1 MWYWKHPE
9 IGYRVL
15 LSITTRGD
23 SEKHQGGIESL
34 LSLELLAGPPCNPFC
49 RDRRNRIECPFYR
62 RWGQI
67 VSTQDS
73 RPSSLMLEECYA
85 AADDR
90 FLDEWVRLSRPEF
103 LARFIE
109 RWMTDS
115 RPWARRQLIQYLQ
128 RDLNFPGHEV
138 VVKRMCK
145 HFHTTGDHELLAHFM
160 VAFDRF
166 VRRGRIDSSWWNP
179 ETRELIR
186 EEKLFAKSNK
196 TIRNETGR
204 TAEWGMGK
212 YKRTVPLP
220 DLLNKPGNRMFSQ
233 RTRYHLRRK
242 VWRDFRWLSY
252 RDADAYLS
260 AMTTAIVHYRD
271 SDFAVGENIID
282 NWSLMHVC
290 YFHSDM
296 LKFGAAHTNLR
307 PGNSLADLSA
317 APYQRDL
324 WQRPD
329 SSQHLLQIVTTANSA
344 LARVWAIELLHRDH
358 RDATL
363 RIEMHSLLR
372 LLSHA
377 DPRVQQ
383 FASDVFEQHQG
394 IANLPVT
401 TWLELLEQ
409 CDPALLPMICA
420 AMKKHVSA
428 ARLDTPQL
436 IQLTSARPVS
446 VAEFGFEFLKVRH
459 SERPLSNAELTSLSR
474 VRCEAMAG
482 EITAWALSIFDSE
495 RYQTN
500 DVVEF
505 FDALSE
511 SMRGASMT
519 WLEQASSRGHIDPAL
534 WARLIETPFD
544 DARLRVVECLHRR
557 TNLPGA
563 EVDSLAPIW
572 CAVILGV
579 HHGGRTKLKAIS
591 QLQVAILKQPARSA
605 ELLPVLAVAIRSLR
619 LPERRSALAAV
630 ASLVEENSEFQA
642 ELQRLVPELQWID
655 VPS

>member
-1 MWYWKHPE
+1 
-9 IGYRVL
+9 
-15 LSITTRGD
+15 
-23 SEKHQGGIESL
+23 
-34 LSLELLAGPPCNPFC
+34 
-49 RDRRNRIECPFYR
+49 
-62 RWGQI
+62 

-90 FLDEWVRLSRPEF
+90 FLDEWVRFSNPEF

-109 RWMTDS
+109 RWMADS
-115 RPWARRQLIQYLQ
+115 QPWARQQLIRYLQ

-138 VVKRMCK
+138 VVKRMYK
-145 HFHTTGDHELLAHFM
+145 HFQTTGDHEFLSHFM

-166 VRRGRIDSSWWNP
+166 VRRGRIDSSWRNR

-196 TIRNETGR
+196 TIQNETGR
-204 TAEWGMGK
+204 TAEWGTGK
-212 YKRTVPLP
+212 YKRTVALP
-220 DLLNKPGNRMFSQ
+220 DRLNKPDNRLFSQ

-242 VWRDFRWLSY
+242 VWRHFRWLSY
-252 RDADAYLS
+252 RDANAFLS
-260 AMTTAIVHYRD
+260 AMTTAIVQYRD
-271 SDFAVGENIID
+271 DDFAAGENIID

-307 PGNSLADLSA
+307 SGTSLADLSA
-317 APYQRDL
+317 APYQPEL

-329 SSQHLLQIVTTANSA
+329 SAQHLLRIVTTANSA
-344 LARVWAIELLHRDH
+344 LARVWAIELLQRDH
-358 RDATL
+358 CDATL

-372 LLSHA
+372 LLAHA
-377 DPRVQQ
+377 DSRVQQ

-394 IANLPVT
+394 LANLPVT
-401 TWLELLEQ
+401 TWLELLSQ
-409 CDPALLPMICA
+409 CDHALLPILCA
-420 AMKKHVSA
+420 GMKKHVSA

-436 IQLTSARPVS
+436 IQLTSARPVP
-446 VAEFGFEFLKVRH
+446 VAEFGFEFLKARH
-459 SERPLSNAELTSLSR
+459 GERPLNNEELTSLSR
-474 VRCEAMAG
+474 LRCEAMAG
-482 EITAWALSIFDSE
+482 EITTWALSIFNSE

-511 SMRGASMT
+511 SMRAGSMT
-519 WLEQASSRGHIDPAL
+519 WLELPGSRGYNDVAL
-534 WARLIETPFD
+534 WARLVETPFD
-544 DARLRVVECLHRR
+544 DVRLRVVECLHRR
-557 TNLPGA
+557 TKLPGA
-563 EVDSLAPIW
+563 ETDALAPIW
-572 CAVILGV
+572 CAVMLGV
-579 HHGGRTKLKAIS
+579 HRGGRTKLKAIS
-591 QLQVAILKQPARSA
+591 QMQAAILQQPARST

-630 ASLVEENSEFQA
+630 ASIAQENSQFQV

>member
-1 MWYWKHPE
+1 M
-9 IGYRVL
+9 
-15 LSITTRGD
+15 
-23 SEKHQGGIESL
+23 
-34 LSLELLAGPPCNPFC
+34 
-49 RDRRNRIECPFYR
+49 
-62 RWGQI
+62 
-67 VSTQDS
+67 STKDS

-90 FLDEWVRLSRPEF
+90 FLDEWVRFSRPEY
-103 LARFIE
+103 LGRFIE

-115 RPWARRQLIQYLQ
+115 RLWARQQLIEYLQ
-128 RDLNFPGHEV
+128 RNLNFPGHEV
-138 VVKRMCK
+138 VVKRMYK
-145 HFHTTGDHELLAHFM
+145 HLHFNGDHELLAHFM

-166 VRRGRIDSSWWNP
+166 VRRGRINSSWWNR

-196 TIRNETGR
+196 TLQNETGR
-204 TAEWGMGK
+204 TAESGTGK
-212 YKRTVPLP
+212 YKRTVSLP
-220 DLLNKPGNRMFSQ
+220 DRLNKPGNRLFSQ

-242 VWRDFRWLSY
+242 VWRHFRWLSY
-252 RDADAYLS
+252 RDADAFLS
-260 AMTTAIVHYRD
+260 AMTTAIVQYCD
-271 SDFAVGENIID
+271 DDFALGENIID

-317 APYQRDL
+317 APYQPEL

-329 SSQHLLQIVTTANSA
+329 SSPYLLQIVTTANSA
-344 LARVWAIELLHRDH
+344 LARVWAIELLQRDH

-372 LLSHA
+372 LLAHA

-383 FASDVFEQHQG
+383 FALDIFELHQG
-394 IANLPVT
+394 LAHLPIK
-401 TWLELLEQ
+401 TWLELLDQ
-409 CDPALLPMICA
+409 CDHALLPIICA

-436 IQLTSARPVS
+436 IQLTSARPVP
-446 VAEFGFEFLKVRH
+446 VTEFGFEFLKARH
-459 SERPLSNAELTSLSR
+459 SERPLNNGELTSLSR

-482 EITAWALSIFDSE
+482 EITTWALSILDKEF
-495 RYQTN
+495 YQTN

-511 SMRGASMT
+511 SMRNASMS
-519 WLEQASSRGHIDPAL
+519 WLELSGSRGYNDAAL
-534 WARLIETPFD
+534 WARLVETPFD
-544 DARLRVVECLHRR
+544 DVRLRIVECLHRR
-557 TNLPGA
+557 TKLPAA
-563 EVDSLAPIW
+563 ETDALAPIW

-579 HHGGRTKLKAIS
+579 HRGGRSKLKAIS
-591 QLQVAILKQPARSA
+591 QVQAAILKQPARST

-630 ASLVEENSEFQA
+630 ASIVREHPQFHV
-642 ELQRLVPELQWID
+642 ELQSLVPELQWID

>member
-1 MWYWKHPE
+1 M
-9 IGYRVL
+9 
-15 LSITTRGD
+15 
-23 SEKHQGGIESL
+23 
-34 LSLELLAGPPCNPFC
+34 
-49 RDRRNRIECPFYR
+49 
-62 RWGQI
+62 
-67 VSTQDS
+67 STQDS

-90 FLDEWVRLSRPEF
+90 FLDEWVRFSRPEF
-103 LARFIE
+103 LARFID
-109 RWMTDS
+109 RWTTDS
-115 RPWARRQLIQYLQ
+115 RPWARLQLIRYLQ

-145 HFHTTGDHELLAHFM
+145 HFHTAGDHELLAHVM

-166 VRRGRIDSSWWNP
+166 VRRSRIDSSWWNR

-196 TIRNETGR
+196 TIQNETGR
-204 TAEWGMGK
+204 TAECGTGK
-212 YKRTVPLP
+212 YQRTVSLP
-220 DLLNKPGNRMFSQ
+220 DVVNKPGNRLFSQ

-242 VWRDFRWLSY
+242 IWRHFRWLSY
-252 RDADAYLS
+252 RDADAFLT
-260 AMTTAIVHYRD
+260 AMTTAIAQYRD
-271 SDFAVGENIID
+271 DDFAVGENILD

-290 YFHSDM
+290 YFHSHI

-307 PGNSLADLSA
+307 PGNSLANLSA
-317 APYQRDL
+317 APYQPQL

-329 SSQHLLQIVTTANSA
+329 SSKHLLQIVTTANSA
-344 LARVWAIELLHRDH
+344 LARVWAIEILQRDH

-363 RIEMHSLLR
+363 QIEMHQLLR
-372 LLSHA
+372 LLAHA

-394 IANLPVT
+394 LANLPVT
-401 TWLELLEQ
+401 TWLELLDE
-409 CDPALLPMICA
+409 CDHALLPMICS

-436 IQLTSARPVS
+436 IQLASARPVP

-459 SERPLSNAELTSLSR
+459 SGRPLTNGELTSLSR

-482 EITAWALSIFDSE
+482 EITTWALSIFNSE
-495 RYQTN
+495 MYQTN

-511 SMRGASMT
+511 SMRDASMT
-519 WLEQASSRGHIDPAL
+519 WLELASSHGHNDAAL

-544 DARLRVVECLHRR
+544 DVRLRVVECLHRR

-563 EVDSLAPIW
+563 ETDTLAPIW

-579 HHGGRTKLKAIS
+579 HRGGRTKLKAMS
-591 QLQVAILKQPARSA
+591 QMQAAILKQPSRST

-619 LPERRSALAAV
+619 LPERRGALATV
-630 ASLVEENSEFQA
+630 ASIVAQQP
-642 ELQRLVPELQWID
+642 ELQSDIRSWIPELQWIEIP
-655 VPS
+655 VS

>member
-1 MWYWKHPE
+1 M
-9 IGYRVL
+9 
-15 LSITTRGD
+15 
-23 SEKHQGGIESL
+23 
-34 LSLELLAGPPCNPFC
+34 
-49 RDRRNRIECPFYR
+49 
-62 RWGQI
+62 
-67 VSTQDS
+67 STQDS

-90 FLDEWVRLSRPEF
+90 FLDEWVQFSRPEF

-115 RPWARRQLIQYLQ
+115 RPWARQQLIRYLQ

-145 HFHTTGDHELLAHFM
+145 NLHSTGDHELLAHFM

-166 VRRGRIDSSWWNP
+166 VRRGRIESSWRNR

-196 TIRNETGR
+196 TIQNETGR
-204 TAEWGMGK
+204 TAEWGTGK
-212 YKRTVPLP
+212 YKRTVSLP
-220 DLLNKPGNRMFSQ
+220 DRLNQPGNRLFSQ
-233 RTRYHLRRK
+233 PTRYHLRRK
-242 VWRDFRWLSY
+242 VWRHFRWLSY
-252 RDADAYLS
+252 RDADAFLS
-260 AMTTAIVHYRD
+260 AMTTAIVQYRD
-271 SDFAVGENIID
+271 NDFAVGENIID

-307 PGNSLADLSA
+307 SGNSLADLSA
-317 APYQRDL
+317 APYQPEL

-344 LARVWAIELLHRDH
+344 LARVWAIELLQRDH

-372 LLSHA
+372 LLAHA

-394 IANLPVT
+394 LTNLPVT
-401 TWLELLEQ
+401 TWLELLDQ
-409 CDPALLPMICA
+409 SDHAVLPIICA

-436 IQLTSARPVS
+436 IQLTSARPVP
-446 VAEFGFEFLKVRH
+446 VAEFGFEFLKARH
-459 SERPLSNAELTSLSR
+459 SERPLNSGELTSVSR

-482 EITAWALSIFDSE
+482 EITTWALSIFNSE
-495 RYQTN
+495 GYQTN

-511 SMRGASMT
+511 SMRDASMT
-519 WLEQASSRGHIDPAL
+519 WLELPGSRGYNDAAL
-534 WARLIETPFD
+534 WARLVETPFD
-544 DARLRVVECLHRR
+544 DVRLRVVECLHRR
-557 TNLPGA
+557 TKLPGA
-563 EVDSLAPIW
+563 ETDALAPIW
-572 CAVILGV
+572 CAVMLGV
-579 HHGGRTKLKAIS
+579 HRGGRTKLKAIS
-591 QLQVAILKQPARSA
+591 QMQAAILKQPARST

-630 ASLVEENSEFQA
+630 ASIVQENSQFQA

>member
-1 MWYWKHPE
+1 M
-9 IGYRVL
+9 
-15 LSITTRGD
+15 
-23 SEKHQGGIESL
+23 
-34 LSLELLAGPPCNPFC
+34 
-49 RDRRNRIECPFYR
+49 
-62 RWGQI
+62 
-67 VSTQDS
+67 STQDS
-73 RPSSLMLEECYA
+73 RPSSLMFEECYA
-85 AADDR
+85 AADER
-90 FLDEWVRLSRPEF
+90 FLDEWVRFSRPEF
-103 LARFIE
+103 LSRFVE
-109 RWMTDS
+109 RWITDS
-115 RPWARRQLIQYLQ
+115 RPWARQQIIQYLQ

-145 HFHTTGDHELLAHFM
+145 HFYSTGDHELLAHFM

-166 VRRGRIDSSWWNP
+166 VRRCRVDNSWWNR
-179 ETRELIR
+179 ETRETIR

-196 TIRNETGR
+196 TIQNETGR
-204 TAEWGMGK
+204 TAEWGTGK
-212 YKRTVPLP
+212 YKRTVSLP
-220 DLLNKPGNRMFSQ
+220 DVLNKPGNRLFSQ

-242 VWRDFRWLSY
+242 VWRYFRWLSY
-252 RDADAYLS
+252 RDADAFLS
-260 AMTTAIVHYRD
+260 AMTTAIAQYRD
-271 SDFAVGENIID
+271 DDFGAGENIID

-307 PGNSLADLSA
+307 PGNSLANLSA
-317 APYQRDL
+317 TPYQPQL

-329 SSQHLLQIVTTANSA
+329 SSQHLLQIVTTANSV
-344 LARVWAIELLHRDH
+344 LARVWAIELLQRDH

-363 RIEMHSLLR
+363 RIEMPSLLK
-372 LLSHA
+372 LLAHA

-383 FASDVFEQHQG
+383 FVSDVFEQHQG
-394 IANLPVT
+394 LANLPVT
-401 TWLELLEQ
+401 RWLELLDE
-409 CDPALLPMICA
+409 CDHALLPMICS
-420 AMKKHVSA
+420 AMKKHVSG

-436 IQLTSARPVS
+436 IQLASAQPVP
-446 VAEFGFEFLKVRH
+446 VAEFGFDFLKARH
-459 SERPLSNAELTSLSR
+459 SERPLTNGELTSLSR

-482 EITAWALSIFDSE
+482 EITTWALSIFNSE
-495 RYQTN
+495 LYQTN

-511 SMRGASMT
+511 SMRDASMA
-519 WLEQASSRGHIDPAL
+519 WLEQSSSRGHNDAAL

-544 DARLRVVECLHRR
+544 DVRLRVVECLHRR

-563 EVDSLAPIW
+563 ETDALAPIW

-579 HHGGRTKLKAIS
+579 HRGGRTKLKAMS
-591 QLQVAILKQPARSA
+591 QMQAAILNQPSRST

-630 ASLVEENSEFQA
+630 AAIVQENPQLQA
-642 ELQRLVPELQWID
+642 ELQSLVPELQWIE